1 MTAEGSFGIKLPT
14 IWTGARAKVG
24 RVREENVEDQSA
36 RKVEKSR
43 ITVFSNNWW
52 LPMVQKI
59 KRLHAVVAQSTFR
72 SQNAKS
78 TSDPSHLWELRSG
91 KKRTPLWGEAHFK
104 LKIRKTL
111 QFRATFGS

>member
-1 MTAEGSFGIKLPT
+1 MTAEGSFWNQNFRQYG
-14 IWTGARAKVG
+14 TGARAKVG

-59 KRLHAVVAQSTFR
+59 KKIARRCGTKHIS
-72 SQNAKS
+72 KS
-78 TSDPSHLWELRSG
+78 
-91 KKRTPLWGEAHFK
+91 KC
-104 LKIRKTL
+104 
-111 QFRATFGS
+111 